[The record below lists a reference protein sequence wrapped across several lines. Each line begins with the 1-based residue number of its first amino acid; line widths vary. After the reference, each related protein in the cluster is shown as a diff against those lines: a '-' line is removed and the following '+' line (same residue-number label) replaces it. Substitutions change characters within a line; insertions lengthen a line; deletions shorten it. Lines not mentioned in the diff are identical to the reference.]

1 MKTLIVAAAIAF
13 TSTAAFAQEATL
25 LPVPV
30 VGEVGWD
37 VENENLGMEVGTELS
52 IGAFGIAPSILGHY
66 NSGDSLAWDGLKV
79 EGTYGIGRNLTLFG
93 NVTTNE
99 FEYENATVGVRFNF

>member
-13 TSTAAFAQEATL
+13 TSTAALAQEASL

-30 VGEVGWD
+30 LGEVGWD
-37 VENENLGMEVGTELS
+37 VENETLGMEVGTELS
-52 IGAFGIAPSILGHY
+52 LGGFGIAPSIIGHY
-66 NSGDSLAWDGLKV
+66 NSADSVAWDGLKV
-79 EGTYGIGRNLTLFG
+79 EGTYGVGRNLTLFG

-99 FEYENATVGVRFNF
+99 FKYENATVGVRFNF